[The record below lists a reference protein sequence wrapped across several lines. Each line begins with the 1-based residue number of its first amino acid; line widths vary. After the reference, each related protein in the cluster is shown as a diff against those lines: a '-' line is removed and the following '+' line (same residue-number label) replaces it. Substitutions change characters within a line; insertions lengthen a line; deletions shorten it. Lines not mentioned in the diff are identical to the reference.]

1 MPSTTTSTSTSTPS
15 GAISAEAARL
25 RNWNH
30 LSDYELY
37 HSNTHPES
45 SGKSKTNGSAKIS
58 QSQRSTEPS
67 SLQRALNNP
76 EHWPDNHRRIPQYR
90 PINRELD
97 QSQRRV
103 YQNNGE
109 RVFLTI
115 MFTGV
120 RVNVAANRAWNATL
134 GRINRTWFEYKVGG
148 EW

>member
-1 MPSTTTSTSTSTPS
+1 MPSTTTTTSPPGTV
-15 GAISAEAARL
+15 SAEAARL
-25 RNWNH
+25 RKLNH

-37 HSNTHPES
+37 HSDTQ
-45 SGKSKTNGSAKIS
+45 S
-58 QSQRSTEPS
+58 QSPSASKPSSSVQGPRIQRSAEPS
-67 SLQRALNNP
+67 GLQRALNNP
-76 EHWPDNHRRIPQYR
+76 EDWPDNHRRIPQYR

-109 RVFLTI
+109 RMFLTV

-120 RVNVAANRAWNATL
+120 RVNAANRVWNATL
-134 GRINRTWFEYKVGG
+134 GRINRNWFEYKVGG